1 MLLTTHTHCVMNFYG
16 YIFTKQTKPS
26 NMGLSFFYVWAS
38 VWEKSRPTP
47 NSSGSAE
54 LAAFAACESKYAGDS
69 LISSHRTSH
78 QSVLIRGVGHIFRGK
93 FTTIGGILWA
103 GASEL
108 SYSATLRLNSQYRNS
123 HVLVPQARYH
133 QHAHRTDHPHTGKHN
148 DKNIDSRGRCLRVVT
163 PRRAF
168 WNTNR
173 TLSLL
178 LQAEEI
184 LLTRSHTLVERL
196 VLKGALCK
204 EGRSFEVLV
213 CVTLELTRSD

>member
-1 MLLTTHTHCVMNFYG
+1 MAISSPNRQNHLIWAWVSSTYGLQCGRSQDQHLTALDQRSWQPLQHV
-16 YIFTKQTKPS
+16 
-26 NMGLSFFYVWAS
+26 
-38 VWEKSRPTP
+38 
-47 NSSGSAE
+47 
-54 LAAFAACESKYAGDS
+54 ESKYAGDS

-123 HVLVPQARYH
+123 HMLVPQARYH